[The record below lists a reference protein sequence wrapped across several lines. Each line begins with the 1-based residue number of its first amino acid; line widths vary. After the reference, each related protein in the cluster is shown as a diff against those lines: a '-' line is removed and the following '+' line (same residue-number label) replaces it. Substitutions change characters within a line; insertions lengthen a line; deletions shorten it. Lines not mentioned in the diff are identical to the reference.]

1 MLWALS
7 KWIIST
13 WSNPG
18 EKGISHMCSS
28 SVVMFMPSIN
38 LQARRAGQP
47 DSGRPPGSLLP
58 SLSYVLDGGRVVKSS
73 NT

>member
-7 KWIIST
+7 KWIITT

-38 LQARRAGQP
+38 LQAMRAGQQ
-47 DSGRPPGSLLP
+47 
-58 SLSYVLDGGRVVKSS
+58 DGGRPQKVASLTHLCLGRWVNSEVKQ
-73 NT
+73 